1 MIINKIKIL
10 QVKSDSGK
18 YLCKKKEQIST
29 TIIATLK

>member
-18 YLCKKKEQIST
+18 YLYKKKKNRFQQR
-29 TIIATLK
+29 LLQH